1 MSDLNS
7 TGMGHDP
14 SGPSTGDPPP
24 LTRRERR
31 EREEREA
38 ARAQAMTASV
48 PVVEVSDSSHDDS
61 APPALRPTE
70 EPSPSVQQSADVQ
83 PVTRR
88 ERREMEER
96 LRAEQAESKDSPPV
110 PVLTPQAAAAD
121 VEVGVSV
128 VDDTVDPDPVD
139 SDRVD
144 SRPVDSDP
152 VDSDPEGDQPDTEVP
167 FLPPQ
172 PSSALPPVFG
182 TPDGQTLSGFP
193 LAPSDDEAE
202 EVELALSREVGVG
215 TPTTHAL
222 ILPTTPLIDI
232 AGPIGDTGEILVTG
246 QIPLPRLV
254 TEQGMQ
260 GYLDEDERFDELIG
274 AETTSLTAPVS
285 AVSAVSSK
293 GNDSEFQMVRK
304 APWGSAATVLG
315 ASAVLLVLAAAGLL
329 TVALLTDLLSWP
341 L

>member
-7 TGMGHDP
+7 TGIGHDP
-14 SGPSTGDPPP
+14 SGSSAGDPPP

-38 ARAQAMTASV
+38 AIKQAEAASLPAV
-48 PVVEVSDSSHDDS
+48 QVADSPASDS
-61 APPALRPTE
+61 APPAVPATSE
-70 EPSPSVQQSADVQ
+70 STPSAQAPVEAQ
-83 PVTRR
+83 PMTRR

-96 LRAEQAESKDSPPV
+96 LRAQQTEVDDSPP
-110 PVLTPQAAAAD
+110 PPLPTPLPASQPATAD

-128 VDDTVDPDPVD
+128 VDAPAYPEPVDPNPVG
-139 SDRVD
+139 
-144 SRPVDSDP
+144 P
-152 VDSDPEGDQPDTEVP
+152 QPDDEQPETVVP
-167 FLPPQ
+167 FLSPP
-172 PSSALPPVFG
+172 PSPALPPVFG
-182 TPDGQTLSGFP
+182 TPDGQTPSGFP
-193 LAPSDDEAE
+193 LAVDDDEADDA
-202 EVELALSREVGVG
+202 ELALSREVGSG